1 LVVAELKFFDRV
13 AEGAGVSPELG
24 EPLTEATLGT
34 LTERISGG
42 EAADLAARM
51 PDELRPYL
59 IKSRELADPFSF
71 DEFVRRV
78 SERAGVDA
86 GVAERG
92 IQAVLQTMPSIVGQ
106 REFEEALSQL
116 PEEFWKLVRVTPGRR

>member
-1 LVVAELKFFDRV
+1 LVVAELKFFERV
-13 AEGAGVSPELG
+13 AERAGVSADLA

-34 LTERISGG
+34 LTERIGGG
-42 EAADLAARM
+42 EATDLAARM
-51 PDELRPYL
+51 PDQLQRYL
-59 IKSRELADPFSF
+59 IKSRELADVFSF

-78 SERAGVDA
+78 AVRAGVDVD
-86 GVAERG
+86 VAERG

-116 PEEFWKLVRVTPGRR
+116 PREFWKLTQTTPGRR